1 MSTIEPLLD
10 GFRRFRAEHF
20 ERNPQRYRQL
30 VREGQKPLA
39 AVVCCSDARV
49 DPALLLGAG
58 PGDVF
63 VIRNVANIVPPY
75 QPDERYHGT
84 SAALEFAV
92 RDLLVPNVIV
102 LGHAY
107 CGGIRAAISTV
118 QGNPPDREFLVP
130 WIDLARPACET
141 ALEQEPD
148 DAAACATCA
157 EHNGIAQS
165 LRRLR
170 SFPWLDQRV
179 RDGELQLHGLWFDLD
194 NGHLY
199 SVDADSAE
207 TRCLVP

>member
-20 ERNPQRYRQL
+20 ERNPQHYRQL
-30 VREGQKPLA
+30 VREGQHPLA

-58 PGDVF
+58 PGDIF
-63 VIRNVANIVPPY
+63 VIRNVANVVPPY
-75 QPDERYHGT
+75 LPDENYHGT

-118 QGNPPDREFLVP
+118 QGNPPEREFLVP
-130 WIDLARPACET
+130 WIDLVRSACEE
-141 ALEQEPD
+141 ALEREPHD
-148 DAAACATCA
+148 TAACAVCA

-170 SFPWLDQRV
+170 TFPWIDRRV
-179 RDGELQLHGLWFDLD
+179 RDGELALHGLWFDLD
-194 NGHLY
+194 KGHLY

-207 TRCLVP
+207 TSCLVP